1 MNKKPIIK
9 YGKPFNFKPD
19 NQIIMLFKNAVGYSF
34 GLGSND
40 IKHIF
45 VNEKT
50 KTVYVRF
57 QDGSLQVS
65 KCHPDE
71 EFDLEI
77 GVALAYARH
86 AFGSKNKF
94 KKMIEENT
102 SFTGDDK

>member
-1 MNKKPIIK
+1 MNKNQKIK
-9 YGKPFNFKPD
+9 YGKPFNYTPNNKL
-19 NQIIMLFKNAVGYSF
+19 IILPKNNAIDYILGF
-34 GLGSND
+34 GSND

-45 VNEKT
+45 INEKT

-57 QDGSLQVS
+57 QDGILQVS

-102 SFTGDDK
+102 SFCRRC